1 MKYYVPFKDIKT
13 IYPTLKLHRLSK
25 SIDKYDIE
33 NLGSTIYFEDAFKDR
48 YNEKKLPSDMMFN
61 TTGLVV
67 NDLFYD
73 FLIRSNIAINS
84 EKACFIDKENI
95 YHEGYW
101 LVEPKNENSVI
112 SLDNSIYEE
121 SEFDED
127 FPNIKTYEFS
137 KIILNTEKKIHDS
150 FFWDPLI
157 ENIIIDDEILN
168 LIKDHKLRGLSFL
181 ELEKYDII
189 KTINKNKDHIII
201 E

>member
-1 MKYYVPFKDIKT
+1 MKYYAPFKDIKT
-13 IYPTLKLHRLSK
+13 IYPTLKPHRLSK

-33 NLGSTIYFEDAFKDR
+33 NLGSTIYFEDGFKDR

-61 TTGLVV
+61 KTGLVV

-73 FLIRSNIAINS
+73 FLTRSKIAINS

-112 SLDNSIYEE
+112 SLENSIYEE

-137 KIILNTEKKIHDS
+137 KIVLNTEKKYMTLFS
-150 FFWDPLI
+150 GT
-157 ENIIIDDEILN
+157 
-168 LIKDHKLRGLSFL
+168 R
-181 ELEKYDII
+181 
-189 KTINKNKDHIII
+189 
-201 E
+201 

>member
-1 MKYYVPFKDIKT
+1 VNYYAPFREPNNKYPVI
-13 IYPTLKLHRLSK
+13 KLHKNSK
-25 SIDKYDIE
+25 NINKNNIGK
-33 NLGSTIYFEDAFKDR
+33 LGSTIYFEDGFKDR
-48 YNEKKLPSDMMFN
+48 YNEKKLPSEIMFN
-61 TTGLVV
+61 KTGLVV

-73 FLIRSNIAINS
+73 FLTRSKIATNS

-112 SLDNSIYEE
+112 SLENSIYEE

-137 KIILNTEKKIHDS
+137 KIVLNTEKKIHDS

-157 ENIIIDDEILN
+157 ENIIIDDKILN
-168 LIKDHKLRGLSFL
+168 FIKNHKLRGLSFL

-189 KTINKNKDHIII
+189 KTTNKNKDHIII
-201 E
+201 D